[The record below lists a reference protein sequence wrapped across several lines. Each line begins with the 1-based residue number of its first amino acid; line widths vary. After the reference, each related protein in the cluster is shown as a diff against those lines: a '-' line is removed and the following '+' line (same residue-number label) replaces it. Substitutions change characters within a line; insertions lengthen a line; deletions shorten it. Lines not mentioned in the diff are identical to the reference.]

1 MEMSVVKYCCFS
13 MFNHSTCIQL
23 TEITLKLQ
31 KYETLS
37 SKNACQLCYSPSTDY
52 LHTKQFYLDHLDLS
66 ILLQQK
72 MTSSLNENPI
82 NKCVLSAD
90 GIYVYIS
97 NNSLLWILSIFPAI
111 WNNEN
116 SRLTLSSSSSIFSK

>member
-13 MFNHSTCIQL
+13 MFNHSRCIQL

-66 ILLQQK
+66 K
-72 MTSSLNENPI
+72 
-82 NKCVLSAD
+82 
-90 GIYVYIS
+90 YIIATK
-97 NNSLLWILSIFPAI
+97 NDQ
-111 WNNEN
+111 
-116 SRLTLSSSSSIFSK
+116 LTE